1 MYTYWGIATF
11 PFFQNTHCHSAV
23 RNFAKA
29 MKKPSAATPAE
40 DDTQEAQPETTETT
54 LALLS
59 PAEPKAGNTPQKDK
73 QTEVAATPATKAKA
87 KAKTKGQPKAAVKQP
102 AGKGKASGKA
112 KAASKV
118 KPKHKN
124 VPKPKG
130 QVLKKKK
137 KNKKTCQG
145 GTKETREP
153 GHSLQTLHAMVFC
166 EVYHRITVC
175 VRITV

>member
-23 RNFAKA
+23 WNFAKA
-29 MKKPSAATPAE
+29 MTKPSAATPAE

-112 KAASKV
+112 KAAPKV

-137 KNKKTCQG
+137 KQEDMPRRNKGDKR
-145 GTKETREP
+145 TRTFFANFACN
-153 GHSLQTLHAMVFC
+153 SVL
-166 EVYHRITVC
+166 
-175 VRITV
+175 